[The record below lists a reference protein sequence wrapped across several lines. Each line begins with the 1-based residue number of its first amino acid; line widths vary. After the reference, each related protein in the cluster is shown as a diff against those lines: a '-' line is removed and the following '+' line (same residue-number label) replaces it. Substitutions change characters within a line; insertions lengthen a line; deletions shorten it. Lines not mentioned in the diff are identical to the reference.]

1 MTRAQPP
8 LEFIPPA
15 LNPLVLRGCQAL
27 LPLWLRSQAKIDSIE
42 ARGCERLAQL
52 YSQFQQGKIRL
63 LLAFRHPSIVDP
75 PCLAYLLWKLVPQA
89 ARQKGIFLKS
99 PVHAHFL
106 YDRGIPLWA
115 GDWLGWLA
123 SRLGGTSIQR
133 GKLDVMGLRSA
144 RQLLADSSF
153 PLAAAPEGATN
164 GHSGI
169 ISPLE
174 PGIAQLSFWCAE
186 DLGKANRTE
195 EVLIVPIG
203 IRYRYLTPPWEAIG
217 RLLVQ
222 LERDSGLLAAQE
234 QKVTANGELAS
245 EALYARL
252 YRLGEHLLSLMEDF
266 YQEFYHQHLP
276 EIPHLETGEALTD
289 KLNGRLAARLQNL
302 LDVALRVAEDYF
314 KIEPKGNFI
323 DRCRRLEQAGWD
335 CIYREELKPSHPLS
349 PVERGLANLVA
360 EEADLRLWHMRLV
373 DSFVAVTGHYVKEK
387 PTAERFAETALLV
400 ADLVSR
406 LKGDNN
412 SARPHLGRQRVE
424 MVIGESLSVS
434 QRQADYRANR
444 RQAIAN
450 LTQDLQGA
458 LESLL

>member
-1 MTRAQPP
+1 
-8 LEFIPPA
+8 
-15 LNPLVLRGCQAL
+15 L
-27 LPLWLRSQAKIDSIE
+27 L
-42 ARGCERLAQL
+42 
-52 YSQFQQGKIRL
+52 
-63 LLAFRHPSIVDP
+63 
-75 PCLAYLLWKLVPQA
+75 PQA
-89 ARQKGIFLKS
+89 ARQQGISLKS

-144 RQLLADSSF
+144 RQLLADSPF

-164 GHSGI
+164 GHSEI
-169 ISPLE
+169 ISPIE
-174 PGIAQLSFWCAE
+174 PGIAQLSFWCVE
-186 DLGKANRTE
+186 DLRKANRTE
-195 EVLIVPIG
+195 EVLIIPIG
-203 IRYRYLTPPWEAIG
+203 IRYRYATPPWEEISQ
-217 RLLVQ
+217 LLAQ
-222 LERDSGLLAAQE
+222 MERDSGLVPLQE
-234 QKVTANGELAS
+234 EAPAREELAN
-245 EALYARL
+245 EALYSRL

-266 YQEFYHQHLP
+266 YREFYHQHLP
-276 EIPHLETGEALTD
+276 KIPQLETGEATAG
-289 KLNGRLAARLQNL
+289 KFNGHFSARLQNL

-373 DSFVAVTGHYVKEK
+373 DRFVAVTGHYVKEK

-400 ADLVSR
+400 WDLVSR
-406 LKGDNN
+406 LKGEN
-412 SARPHLGRQRVE
+412 AAAKPQLGRQRVE
-424 MVIGESLSVS
+424 ITIGEPLSVS
-434 QRQADYRANR
+434 QRRADYRANR
-444 RQAIAN
+444 RQAVAN

-458 LESLL
+458 LENLL